1 MRKKTRMMMI
11 AAGVAAFGL
20 AAGQAAADSNP
31 TAAAL
36 AGTCAGCHGTNGVS
50 GGPAM
55 PSLAGMPKQLMI
67 DLMGEFKSGDRPS
80 TIMQRV
86 AKGYT
91 DKQIG
96 QMAGFFAGQKWQ
108 NAMSLNPILAAKATQ
123 VDSGLAAKGK
133 KLAKKCGKCHE
144 DDGRSTADDTSR
156 LAGQWLDY
164 LLFKMADYKNPDMDV
179 PQGKKMKKQMNKK
192 SLDELIAISHFY
204 ASQK

>member
-1 MRKKTRMMMI
+1 M
-11 AAGVAAFGL
+11 
-20 AAGQAAADSNP
+20 P
-31 TAAAL
+31 T
-36 AGTCAGCHGTNGVS
+36 
-50 GGPAM
+50 
-55 PSLAGMPKQLMI
+55 LAGMPKGLMTA
-67 DLMGEFKSGDRPS
+67 LMGEFKSGDRPS
-80 TIMQRV
+80 TIMQRI

-96 QMAGFFAGQKWQ
+96 QIADHFAAQKWQ
-108 NAMSLNPILAAKATQ
+108 NATSLNALLASKATK
-123 VDSGLAAKGK
+123 VDSGLAAEGK

-179 PQGKKMKKQMNKK
+179 PQGKKMRKQMDKK
-192 SLDELIAISHFY
+192 SLEDLTAIAHYY

>member
-1 MRKKTRMMMI
+1 MRKKTRMMMM
-11 AAGVAAFGL
+11 AAGFAAFGL
-20 AAGQAAADSNP
+20 AAGQATAGSNP
-31 TAAAL
+31 SAALL
-36 AGTCAGCHGTNGVS
+36 AGTCAGCHGTNGAS

-55 PSLAGMPKQLMI
+55 PTLTGMPKALMA

-80 TIMQRV
+80 TIMQRI

-96 QMAGFFAGQKWQ
+96 QMAGFFESQKWQ
-108 NAMSLNPILAAKATQ
+108 NATSLNALLASKATK

-144 DDGRSTADDTSR
+144 DDGRSTEDDTGR

-179 PQGKKMKKQMNKK
+179 PQGKKMRKQMDKK
-192 SLDELIAISHFY
+192 SLEELTAIAHYY
-204 ASQK
+204 AHQK